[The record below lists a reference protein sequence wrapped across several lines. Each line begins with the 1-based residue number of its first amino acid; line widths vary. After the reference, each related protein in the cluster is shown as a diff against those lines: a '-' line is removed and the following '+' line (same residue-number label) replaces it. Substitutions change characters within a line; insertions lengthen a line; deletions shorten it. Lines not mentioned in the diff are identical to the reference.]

1 MMIAMKR
8 RRGTTPKR
16 TSPSSAKPGKVGP
29 ALPAWKAFVV
39 QFSRETEP
47 DATVFAGRVEHLSSG
62 RRAHFDSA
70 DELLAKMRQLLG
82 DATAPVE

>member
-1 MMIAMKR
+1 MLAMKR
-8 RRGTTPKR
+8 RRATAPKR
-16 TSPSSAKPGKVGP
+16 TSPSRATPGKVGP

-47 DATVFAGRVEHLSSG
+47 NATVFAGRVEHLSSG
-62 RRAHFDSA
+62 RRAYFDSA
-70 DELLAKMRQLLG
+70 DELVDMMRRLLG